1 MIGSGGGFT
10 VADFAGFGFLIGFPY
25 RELPVVPRMQGQVS
39 GGRFPESGLTVAVS
53 RGGLRFSGGRGFQG
67 ICPVFSSFRAGFPIE
82 VSGTGFRWQVFQ
94 RGRGGRGF
102 RESGFRWLVVFG

>member
-53 RGGLRFSGGRGFQG
+53 RVVLLGFGVSSFSKAAGFRGGRCSRKEVFTVADFSGF
-67 ICPVFSSFRAGFPIE
+67 E
-82 VSGTGFRWQVFQ
+82 EGFRW
-94 RGRGGRGF
+94 G
-102 RESGFRWLVVFG
+102 